1 MRTEHKREGETKEM
15 DTPTITAYY
24 RESDPLKRKEL
35 LTQSIEAGEEPEKN
49 EIRKELWEIR
59 YREQAQTGN
68 GARADGYLGLWMA
81 MEFNRNSAGKLFGS
95 RGARKEIAR
104 HLEKL
109 KFSELSAGSPLHK
122 ELLYRECCH
131 MVKTYMELCAR
142 DRNYNTVL
150 CGIISMSSDRSKEK
164 LQRDIYETA
173 VLLPRNIGMEQELAL
188 ITRAAREMYE
198 LQFPGEGGMAE

>member
-1 MRTEHKREGETKEM
+1 M
-15 DTPTITAYY
+15 DTPTISAYY

-35 LTQSIEAGEEPEKN
+35 LTQSIEAGEDTENNK
-49 EIRKELWEIR
+49 IRKELWEIR
-59 YREQAQTGN
+59 YREPAQTGN
-68 GARADGYLGLWMA
+68 STRADGYLGLWMA
-81 MEFNRNSAGKLFGS
+81 MEFNRNTSGKLFGS
-95 RGARKEIAR
+95 RGARKEITK

-109 KFSELSAGSPLHK
+109 KFSEFSARSQQHQ

-131 MVKTYMELCAR
+131 MVKTYMELCAK

-150 CGIISMSSDRSKEK
+150 CGIINMSSDRSKEK

-173 VLLPRNIGMEQELAL
+173 VLVPRDIGMEQELAL

-198 LQFPGEGGMAE
+198 QQFPGEGGMAE